1 MSWDLRDFL
10 PKKMTDADTDYRS
23 DMEFS
28 PLEPKFNALTLGYF
42 ISLPY
47 LHEKRNRQR
56 DIYLHCEVPCIALSS
71 VQTVK
76 RPKQL
81 PMRLNRA
88 EYSRVFVSNA

>member
-1 MSWDLRDFL
+1 
-10 PKKMTDADTDYRS
+10 MTDADTDYRS

-56 DIYLHCEVPCIALSS
+56 DIYFHCEVP
-71 VQTVK
+71 
-76 RPKQL
+76 
-81 PMRLNRA
+81 NRKETKA
-88 EYSRVFVSNA
+88 TSNKTEQSRVQ